1 MHSPAGSPP
10 SRRFLALA
18 AGGAV
23 SGAVVLIVTAT
34 ALLTSFDAEGLPD
47 GLDVDKKTGL
57 ISGAPKVPGTYTV
70 TVSAT
75 NTVGTATK
83 SLTLTV
89 QHP

>member
-1 MHSPAGSPP
+1 MHTPAGSP
-10 SRRFLALA
+10 SNR
-18 AGGAV
+18 
-23 SGAVVLIVTAT
+23 
-34 ALLTSFDAEGLPD
+34 
-47 GLDVDKKTGL
+47 L

-83 SLTLTV
+83 SLSLTV